1 MFVVSVCRNI
11 KQFKFNL
18 YSDSSQKVNDLK
30 RFETEMSSQMA
41 LLLYTNTTAWQLS
54 YCKKMH
60 CRRVADELHLL
71 WCRLT
76 QVDCNVLAICIHLQ
90 IRKQLLAKLSQSK
103 SDWRQ
108 LLRITIQP
116 TASHSMSSAVA
127 LQSKTVPQRLRVLH
141 MQPLLNQ
148 LFFRNYLQ
156 IIAEPQFFPFLV
168 SMRLL
173 FCFYSLIYILYI
185 YIILYYILY
194 IYL

>member
-1 MFVVSVCRNI
+1 
-11 KQFKFNL
+11 
-18 YSDSSQKVNDLK
+18 
-30 RFETEMSSQMA
+30 MSSQMA

-54 YCKKMH
+54 YFLMMH
-60 CRRVADELHLL
+60 CRRVADELHLS

-103 SDWRQ
+103 RDWPQ

-116 TASHSMSSAVA
+116 TGLSMSSAVT

-141 MQPLLNQ
+141 MQPQLNQ
-148 LFFRNYLQ
+148 VFVA
-156 IIAEPQFFPFLV
+156 IICKSSQNHNFFPFLV

-173 FCFYSLIYILYI
+173 LCFYSSLINSYLWYQQTVVNWYICDPRKTEFPVLPTWGC
-185 YIILYYILY
+185 L
-194 IYL
+194 

>member
-1 MFVVSVCRNI
+1 
-11 KQFKFNL
+11 
-18 YSDSSQKVNDLK
+18 
-30 RFETEMSSQMA
+30 
-41 LLLYTNTTAWQLS
+41 
-54 YCKKMH
+54 
-60 CRRVADELHLL
+60 
-71 WCRLT
+71 
-76 QVDCNVLAICIHLQ
+76 
-90 IRKQLLAKLSQSK
+90 
-103 SDWRQ
+103 
-108 LLRITIQP
+108 
-116 TASHSMSSAVA
+116 MSSAVA

-168 SMRLL
+168 LMRLL

>member
-168 SMRLL
+168 STRLL

-185 YIILYYILY
+185 YIILY
-194 IYL
+194 

>member
-1 MFVVSVCRNI
+1 M
-11 KQFKFNL
+11 KQKCLHKWPCFYTQIQPHGN
-18 YSDSSQKVNDLK
+18 YPIAK
-30 RFETEMSSQMA
+30 R
-41 LLLYTNTTAWQLS
+41 
-54 YCKKMH
+54 CI
-60 CRRVADELHLL
+60 ADELHLL

-90 IRKQLLAKLSQSK
+90 IRKQLLAKLSRSK

-108 LLRITIQP
+108 LRITIQP

-173 FCFYSLIYILYI
+173 FCFYSLIYI
-185 YIILYYILY
+185 YIILYYIIFY
-194 IYL
+194 WTIFKHRYLSVLLLK